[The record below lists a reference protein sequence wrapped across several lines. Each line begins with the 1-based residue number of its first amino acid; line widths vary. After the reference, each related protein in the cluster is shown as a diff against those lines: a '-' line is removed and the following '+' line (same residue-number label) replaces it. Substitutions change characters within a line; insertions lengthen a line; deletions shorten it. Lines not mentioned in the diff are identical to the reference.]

1 MKSAVVA
8 VASVVVLELF
18 ALRPAYAG
26 FLDFLLGPPPRT
38 ETPYVSTP
46 LEVTIRPHGRPS
58 AKAPKKAQAERPL
71 VLVTPMD
78 PVKDP
83 NWFLSDPT
91 LRKGDVVVLPGRV
104 VVFNGNRGERRRSD
118 FEDLLRT
125 QLVSLKERSRIR
137 AFTDYFNGAVRALKA
152 GPVTALQV
160 ERPARQA
167 APGEVRIVSTVKN

>member
-1 MKSAVVA
+1 MKSAVVV
-8 VASVVVLELF
+8 VASVFVLELF
-18 ALRPAYAG
+18 SLRPAYAG

-46 LEVTIRPHGRPS
+46 LEMTIRARRQS
-58 AKAPKKAQAERPL
+58 AKAPKKVQVERPP

-91 LRKGDVVVLPGRV
+91 LRKGDVVVLPGKV

-125 QLVSLKERSRIR
+125 RLVSLKERSRIR
-137 AFTDYFNGAVRALKA
+137 AFTDYFNGAVRAFKA
-152 GPVTALQV
+152 GAATALQV
-160 ERPARQA
+160 ERPARQTV
-167 APGEVRIVSTVKN
+167 PGEIRIVSTVKN

>member
-1 MKSAVVA
+1 MKSAVV
-8 VASVVVLELF
+8 VASVVVLELC
-18 ALRPAYAG
+18 ALQPAHAG

-46 LEVTIRPHGRPS
+46 LEMTIRPGRPS
-58 AKAPKKAQAERPL
+58 AKAPKKAPVERPP

-91 LRKGDVVVLPGRV
+91 LRKGDVVVLPGKV

-125 QLVSLKERSRIR
+125 QLVSLKERSRIK
-137 AFTDYFNGAVRALKA
+137 AFTDYFSGAARALKA
-152 GPVTALQV
+152 GPATAMHA
-160 ERPARQA
+160 ERPAQPT
-167 APGEVRIVSTVKN
+167 APGEVRIVTTLKN

>member
-1 MKSAVVA
+1 MKSAVVV
-8 VASVVVLELF
+8 VASVFVLELF

-46 LEVTIRPHGRPS
+46 LEMTIRAKRRS
-58 AKAPKKAQAERPL
+58 AKAPKKVQVERPP

-91 LRKGDVVVLPGRV
+91 LRKGDVVVLPGKI

-125 QLVSLKERSRIR
+125 RLVSLKERSRIR
-137 AFTDYFNGAVRALKA
+137 AFTDYFNGAVRAFKA
-152 GPVTALQV
+152 GAATALQV
-160 ERPARQA
+160 ERPARQT

>member
-1 MKSAVVA
+1 MKSAVII
-8 VASVVVLELF
+8 VASLAVWEVF
-18 ALRPAYAG
+18 APRPAHAG

-38 ETPYVSTP
+38 EAPYVSTP
-46 LEVTIRPHGRPS
+46 LEMTIRPGRPS
-58 AKAPKKAQAERPL
+58 SKGPKKAQVERPP

-91 LRKGDVVVLPGRV
+91 LRKGDVVVLPGKV

-125 QLVSLKERSRIR
+125 QLVSLKERSRIK
-137 AFTDYFNGAVRALKA
+137 AFTDYFSGAARALKA
-152 GPVTALQV
+152 GSATALQV
-160 ERPARQA
+160 ERPARQT
-167 APGEVRIVSTVKN
+167 APGEVRIVSTLKN

>member
-1 MKSAVVA
+1 MKSAAVV
-8 VASVVVLELF
+8 VVSVVVLELF
-18 ALRPAYAG
+18 ALRPAKAG

-46 LEVTIRPHGRPS
+46 LEMTIRPGRRS
-58 AKAPKKAQAERPL
+58 TKAPKQAQAERPP

-91 LRKGDVVVLPGRV
+91 LRKGDVVVLPGKV

-125 QLVSLKERSRIR
+125 QLVSLKERSRIK
-137 AFTDYFNGAVRALKA
+137 AFTDYFSGAARALKA
-152 GPVTALQV
+152 GPATALQV
-160 ERPARQA
+160 ERPAQQT
-167 APGEVRIVSTVKN
+167 APGEVRVVSTLKN

>member
-1 MKSAVVA
+1 MKSAVVV
-8 VASVVVLELF
+8 VASVFVLELF

-46 LEVTIRPHGRPS
+46 LEMTIRAKRRPS
-58 AKAPKKAQAERPL
+58 KAPKKAQVERPPI
-71 VLVTPMD
+71 LVTPMD

-91 LRKGDVVVLPGRV
+91 LRKGDVVVLPGKV

-125 QLVSLKERSRIR
+125 RLVSLKERSRIR
-137 AFTDYFNGAVRALKA
+137 AFTDYFNGAVRAFKA
-152 GPVTALQV
+152 GAATALQV
-160 ERPARQA
+160 ERPARQT